1 MKLSKSQI
9 IITGGGTGIG
19 KQIALSFALAGASNI
34 GILGRREDVLLSA
47 QKFILA
53 APHAPELKVSYA
65 VADTADRAS
74 LDNAFKKMHDR
85 FGNLDILV
93 ANAGYCNNPM
103 SILDADTDNWWN
115 HLEVNVRGTF
125 NTTRAFV
132 PFSRSEEV
140 DGKTSSKAT
149 ILNISSGVGHLPAT
163 EQLQG
168 MSAYA
173 VSKIAAAKM
182 IEYLGSEV
190 PGLRVVNV
198 QPGAIV
204 SDMGSLDERSFLYD
218 DRMFEACPWFYL

>member
-93 ANAGYCNNPM
+93 ANEGYCNNPM
-103 SILDADTDNWWN
+103 SILDVDNWWN

-125 NTTRAFV
+125 NTTRAFM
-132 PFSRSEEV
+132 PFSRS
-140 DGKTSSKAT
+140 KRS
-149 ILNISSGVGHLPAT
+149 
-163 EQLQG
+163 
-168 MSAYA
+168 
-173 VSKIAAAKM
+173 
-182 IEYLGSEV
+182 
-190 PGLRVVNV
+190 
-198 QPGAIV
+198 
-204 SDMGSLDERSFLYD
+204 MGRHPVKPRS
-218 DRMFEACPWFYL
+218 